1 MLSSSSSSSSSFQLD
16 IFIVLERNVILT
28 EEVKIAQNY
37 IAKDFFLIPFPFLFH
52 SLFFLSLESYTQKFF
67 LSLLFFLALNGSVGS
82 RADSRTE
89 K

>member
-1 MLSSSSSSSSSFQLD
+1 MLSSSSSSSSFQLD
-16 IFIVLERNVILT
+16 IFIVLER
-28 EEVKIAQNY
+28 
-37 IAKDFFLIPFPFLFH
+37 H

>member
-1 MLSSSSSSSSSFQLD
+1 MVCGTFVSVDDVVVVVVVVVVAALYIHRVGASLS
-16 IFIVLERNVILT
+16 
-28 EEVKIAQNY
+28 
-37 IAKDFFLIPFPFLFH
+37 
-52 SLFFLSLESYTQKFF
+52 FFLSLESYTQKFF